1 MNEIIWSDEQ
11 LIYFKALQDAV
22 FGGKPQ
28 HELLKIQA
36 VAG

>member
-1 MNEIIWSDEQ
+1 MNDFTWSNEQ
-11 LIYFKALQDAV
+11 LDYFKALRDAV